1 MLSAKTRRLSS
12 ILFQTRIGAR
22 LTPSQ
27 LWMTT
32 KPLRFKSLEIVK
44 KEGEHACLM
53 IGRFST
59 GSRPSNSAITLRF
72 LHFQKQNPGFFQQI
86 EQYTGDDAHEVFF
99 IPVPYSSTGNIDD
112 TRDSTTLCR
121 QFACIKFSIESDIY
135 KGSHELIDD
144 NKYRE
149 IEAKDSSIAYDV
161 VKKHATI
168 AATNE
173 AVGADVTSAL
183 LGGDKEAEHFYQ
195 FSAEVFSVIIWRY
208 IIYPN
213 YPPPQVLGAL
223 ETVSATEATILHEER
238 AWMAGDPRCALKQR
252 VGFMYGAWNPCI
264 GDGVVKIG
272 ATMRASPLPR
282 LKELSRSLP
291 TDFQLVSM
299 VPSTDPFGLESRAHA
314 HFAAKRV
321 MRSSTGRTTEFFT
334 VSREEV
340 DEYFAGVMGGGK
352 D

>member
-1 MLSAKTRRLSS
+1 
-12 ILFQTRIGAR
+12 
-22 LTPSQ
+22 
-27 LWMTT
+27 
-32 KPLRFKSLEIVK
+32 
-44 KEGEHACLM
+44 M
-53 IGRFST
+53 IGHFNR
-59 GSRPSNSAITLRF
+59 GSRPLHSTITSRFLRF
-72 LHFQKQNPGFFQQI
+72 QNQNPGFFQTI
-86 EQYTGDDAHEVFF
+86 KEYTCDDALEVLY
-99 IPVPYSSTGNIDD
+99 IPVPYNNAGNVDD
-112 TRDSTTLCR
+112 TKDSSNLCY
-121 QFACIKFSIESDIY
+121 QFECIKYGIASNIY
-135 KGSHELIDD
+135 KGCYELIDD
-144 NKYRE
+144 NKYQE
-149 IEAKDSSIAYDV
+149 TEVKDSSYTYDV

-183 LGGDKEAEHFYQ
+183 LGGDKEAKHFYQ
-195 FSAEVFSVIIWRY
+195 FSAEVFSMIIWRY

-238 AWMAGDPRCALKQR
+238 AWMAGDQRCALKQR